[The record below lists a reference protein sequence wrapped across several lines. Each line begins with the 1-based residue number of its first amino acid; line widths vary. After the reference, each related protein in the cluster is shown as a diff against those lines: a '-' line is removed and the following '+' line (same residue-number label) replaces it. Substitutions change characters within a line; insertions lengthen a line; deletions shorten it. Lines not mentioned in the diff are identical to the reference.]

1 MPAQDK
7 IEQLQAQL
15 GYVFTDVTGLKLAL
29 TNRSAAGLHNERLE
43 FLGDAVLELVVT
55 HRLYHQFPGVDEG
68 RLSRFRA
75 QLVRKESLASKAREL
90 GVGRHLIMGPG
101 ERQSGGWERDS
112 ILADSLEAILGAIYL
127 EAGLQTVTELITD
140 WFEDQFN
147 RLDARRVIK
156 DSKTALQEFLQAEGM
171 PLPTYALL
179 QTTGLG
185 HQQRFTVTC
194 TCQLLA
200 TPAVAEGDSIKQA
213 EQKAAE
219 TCLAQLHREKPN
231 G

>member
-15 GYVFTDVTGLKLAL
+15 GYVFTDVSGLKLAL
-29 TNRSAAGLHNERLE
+29 THRSAAGLHNERLE

-90 GVGRHLIMGPG
+90 GVGRHLILGPG

-127 EAGLQTVTELITD
+127 EAGVQTVTELITD

-194 TCQLLA
+194 TCQ
-200 TPAVAEGDSIKQA
+200 
-213 EQKAAE
+213 
-219 TCLAQLHREKPN
+219 
-231 G
+231 

>member
-1 MPAQDK
+1 MPLQDRL
-7 IEQLQAQL
+7 EQLQAQL
-15 GYVFTDVTGLKLAL
+15 GYAFTDVANLRLAL
-29 TNRSAAGLHNERLE
+29 THRSAAGLHNERLE

-55 HRLYHQFPGVDEG
+55 SRLYQQFPGVDEG
-68 RLSRFRA
+68 RLTRFRA
-75 QLVRKESLASKAREL
+75 QLVRKESLAMKAREL
-90 GVGRHLIMGPG
+90 GVGRHLILGPG

-127 EAGLQTVTELITD
+127 EAGLQAVTERLED
-140 WFEDQFN
+140 WFEEEFG
-147 RLDARRVIK
+147 RLDARRVVK
-156 DSKTALQEFLQAEGM
+156 DSKTALQEFLQAEGK

-185 HQQRFTVTC
+185 HQQRFTVAC
-194 TCQLLA
+194 TCQTLE
-200 TPAVAEGDSIKQA
+200 TPGVAEGDSIKQA

>member
-1 MPAQDK
+1 MPVQDK

-29 TNRSAAGLHNERLE
+29 THRSAAGLHNERLE

-90 GVGRHLIMGPG
+90 GVGRHLILGPG

-127 EAGLQTVTELITD
+127 EAGIQTVTRLIED
-140 WFEDQFN
+140 WFENQLDS
-147 RLDARRVIK
+147 LDARRVIK

-179 QTTGLG
+179 KTTGLG
-185 HQQRFTVTC
+185 HKQRFTVTC
-194 TCQLLA
+194 NCQLLV

-219 TCLAQLHREKPN
+219 TCLAQLHREKPD

>member
-1 MPAQDK
+1 MPARDK

-15 GYVFTDVTGLKLAL
+15 GYVFTDVNHLKRAL
-29 TNRSAAGLHNERLE
+29 THRSAAGPHNERLE

-55 HRLYHQFPGVDEG
+55 QRLYHQFPEVDEG

-75 QLVRKESLASKAREL
+75 QLVRKESLASKARVL
-90 GVGRHLIMGPG
+90 GLGPHLILGPG

-112 ILADSLEAILGAIYL
+112 ILADSLEAVLGAIYL

-140 WFEDQFN
+140 WFEDQLDS
-147 RLDARRVIK
+147 LDARRVVK
-156 DSKTALQEFLQAEGM
+156 DSKTALQEFLQAAGL

-179 QTTGLG
+179 QATGLG

-200 TPAVAEGDSIKQA
+200 TPAVAAGSSIKQA

>member
-1 MPAQDK
+1 MAAQDK
-7 IEQLQAQL
+7 LDQLQAQL
-15 GYVFTDVTGLKLAL
+15 GYVFTDVTRLKLAL
-29 TNRSAAGLHNERLE
+29 THRSAAGIHNERLE

-55 HRLYHQFPGVDEG
+55 HRLYQQFPGVDEG

-75 QLVRKESLASKAREL
+75 QLVRKESLANKARAL
-90 GVGRHLIMGPG
+90 SVGRHLILGPG

-127 EAGLQTVTELITD
+127 EAGLQTVTGLIEA
-140 WFEDQFN
+140 WFEDQLDG
-147 RLDARRVIK
+147 LDARRVVK
-156 DSKTALQEFLQAEGM
+156 DPKTALQEFLQAEGM
-171 PLPTYALL
+171 SLPTYALL
-179 QTTGLG
+179 QTSGLG

-200 TPAVAEGDSIKQA
+200 TPVVAEGDSIKQA

-219 TCLAQLHREKPN
+219 TCLAQLHREKSD

>member
-1 MPAQDK
+1 MAAQDK
-7 IEQLQAQL
+7 LDQLQAQL
-15 GYVFTDVTGLKLAL
+15 GYVFTDVTRLKLAL
-29 TNRSAAGLHNERLE
+29 THRSAAGIHNARLE

-55 HRLYHQFPGVDEG
+55 HRLYQQFPGVDEG

-75 QLVRKESLASKAREL
+75 QLVRKESLANKARAL
-90 GVGRHLIMGPG
+90 SVGLHLILGPG

-127 EAGLQTVTELITD
+127 EAGLQTVTGLIEA
-140 WFEDQFN
+140 WFEDQLDG
-147 RLDARRVIK
+147 LDARRVVK
-156 DSKTALQEFLQAEGM
+156 DPKTALQEFLQAEGM
-171 PLPTYALL
+171 SLPTYALL
-179 QTTGLG
+179 QTSGLG

-200 TPAVAEGDSIKQA
+200 TPVVAEGDSIKQA

>member
-1 MPAQDK
+1 MPVQDK

-29 TNRSAAGLHNERLE
+29 THRSAAGLHNERLE

-90 GVGRHLIMGPG
+90 GVGRHLILGPG

-156 DSKTALQEFLQAEGM
+156 D
-171 PLPTYALL
+171 
-179 QTTGLG
+179 
-185 HQQRFTVTC
+185 
-194 TCQLLA
+194 
-200 TPAVAEGDSIKQA
+200 
-213 EQKAAE
+213 
-219 TCLAQLHREKPN
+219 
-231 G
+231 

>member
-1 MPAQDK
+1 LAAQDK
-7 IEQLQAQL
+7 LEQLQAQL
-15 GYVFTDVTGLKLAL
+15 GYVFTDVTRLKLAL
-29 TNRSAAGLHNERLE
+29 THRSAAGLHNERLE

-55 HRLYHQFPGVDEG
+55 HRLYQQFPGVDEG

-75 QLVRKESLASKAREL
+75 QLVRKESLANKARAL
-90 GVGRHLIMGPG
+90 SVGRHLILGPG

-127 EAGLQTVTELITD
+127 EAGLQAVTGLIEA
-140 WFEDQFN
+140 WFKDQFDG
-147 RLDARRVIK
+147 LDARRVVK
-156 DSKTALQEFLQAEGM
+156 DPKTALQEFLQAEGM
-171 PLPTYALL
+171 SLPTYALL

-194 TCQLLA
+194 TCPLLA
-200 TPAVAEGDSIKQA
+200 IPVVAEGDSIKQA

>member
-1 MPAQDK
+1 MAAQDK
-7 IEQLQAQL
+7 LEQLQAQL
-15 GYVFTDVTGLKLAL
+15 GYVFTDVTRLKLAL
-29 TNRSAAGLHNERLE
+29 THRSAAGIHNERLE

-55 HRLYHQFPGVDEG
+55 HRLYQQFPGVDEG

-75 QLVRKESLASKAREL
+75 QLVRKESLANKARAL
-90 GVGRHLIMGPG
+90 SVGRHLILGPG

-127 EAGLQTVTELITD
+127 EAGLQTVTGLIEA
-140 WFEDQFN
+140 WFEDQLDG
-147 RLDARRVIK
+147 LDARRVVK
-156 DSKTALQEFLQAEGM
+156 DPKTALQEFLQSEGM
-171 PLPTYALL
+171 SLPTYALL

-200 TPAVAEGDSIKQA
+200 TSVVAEGDSIKQA